1 MHDYVEDIVASALR
15 TIQRENPNVRYNTT
29 NNSIN
34 SNNDNPERIKEIYK
48 MFTAVPGTCCLSLNK
63 YMVHYTLL
71 Y

>member
-1 MHDYVEDIVASALR
+1 VHDYVEDIVASALR

-34 SNNDNPERIKEIYK
+34 MNNDNPERIKEIYK
-48 MFTAVPGTCCLSLNK
+48 MFTAVPGTWCLSLNK